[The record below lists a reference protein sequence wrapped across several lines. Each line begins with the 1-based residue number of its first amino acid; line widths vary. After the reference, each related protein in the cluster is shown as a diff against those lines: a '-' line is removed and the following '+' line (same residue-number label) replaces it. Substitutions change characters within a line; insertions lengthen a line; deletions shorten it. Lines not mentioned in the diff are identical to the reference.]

1 MDENKD
7 LFLDLEDFSALMS
20 PAEMLVNLVIYC
32 NLINIETTFMIYRVW
47 VLLILNSAQI
57 NGMCLWNFVGIE

>member
-7 LFLDLEDFSALMS
+7 LFLDLDDFSALMS